1 MIKNTTILI
10 LFIAVV
16 ILLYLQKCSGNGDG
30 IISIKTDTVWV
41 HEKKDTQYIPQIV
54 NHYLPGKAS
63 KPFEKWDTLYLTE
76 LKDVDT
82 AAILQDYFSFN
93 TYADTLK
100 NKYGYVLVS
109 DTITRN
115 KIAGRGVETN
125 LLVPEVTKTITLTQ
139 PKRNQV
145 YAGFGLF
152 GNSKDFAGGYEL
164 NLSLKTKQDR
174 ILGVG
179 YDQFFNGGGYFKIEY
194 RHKIIF
200 KKP

>member
-16 ILLYLQKCSGNGDG
+16 ILLYLQKCNGNGSG
-30 IISIKTDTVWV
+30 TIIKTDTVWV
-41 HEKKDTQYIPQIV
+41 QEKTDTQYIPQIV
-54 NHYLPGKAS
+54 NHYLPGKAP

-76 LKDVDT
+76 IKDVDT

-139 PKRNQV
+139 PKKNQV

-152 GNSKDFAGGYEL
+152 GSQKDFAGGYEL

-194 RHKIIF
+194 RHKITF